1 LARRAQARYGQTRR
15 FTQRGKAPVAE
26 EDPTPSN
33 THLVGHGNDA
43 PTSTQ
48 RSIGSTV
55 GIVALSC
62 AVQLLAW
69 AALYLLFGV
78 ARVGYSFFALGDVAV
93 TYHEYAVK
101 MAHGLIP
108 FRDFF
113 IEYPPLFA
121 PLLWAAGN
129 PEPVR
134 EFVYRFALLMLGFM
148 LAAGAITALSADDG
162 EHRRRPAFAALLFA
176 GFVLALGPIPL
187 NRYDATVAL
196 VIALVLLLFPRG
208 HYASA
213 GVMVGLG
220 VALKVTP
227 LIFLPLLL
235 ILAPAQRRWGT
246 LGGFAVAAL
255 TPFAAAL
262 ALEGR
267 STTYLQWLLE
277 YHLKR
282 PLEVESVAATP
293 LWIARLY
300 GGPRIPVGFASGS
313 QVILTQVADTIA
325 RFSVIALLIL
335 LLAVLVLVWRRR
347 VEILGDPKLIALA
360 MLATLLAA
368 LVGSKVLSPQYL
380 VWVLPLAAVVA
391 IDRKILGV
399 LLGMAFLLTQIEFP
413 ANYWAFAMR
422 QQPGPIAIVVA
433 RNIVLVAAFALS
445 VWHLWRVPPSTRVL

>member
-1 LARRAQARYGQTRR
+1 MVRLDDSRNTERRS
-15 FTQRGKAPVAE
+15 VAE
-26 EDPTPSN
+26 EDYTPSD
-33 THLVGHGNDA
+33 TQQAA
-43 PTSTQ
+43 PGQAAPHSVPH
-48 RSIGSTV
+48 SIGAV
-55 GIVALSC
+55 LRILALAC
-62 AVQLLAW
+62 GLQLLAW
-69 AALYLLFGV
+69 AILYTLFGV
-78 ARVGYSFFALGDVAV
+78 WQLGYKFFALGDVAV
-93 TYHEYAVK
+93 TYHTYAVK

-129 PEPVR
+129 PDPVR
-134 EFVYRFALLMLGFM
+134 EFVHRFALLMLGFM

-162 EHRRRPAFAALLFA
+162 ERRRPMLAALLFA
-176 GFVLALGPIPL
+176 GFVLMLGPIPL

-235 ILAPAQRRWGT
+235 ILAPANRRWGT

-267 STTYLQWLLE
+267 STTYLKWLVE
-277 YHLKR
+277 YHVQR

-293 LWIARLY
+293 LWIARLL
-300 GGPRIPVGFASGS
+300 GGPRLPIGFASGS
-313 QVILTQVADTIA
+313 QVIRTPLAETIA
-325 RFSVIALLIL
+325 QLSAIL
-335 LLAVLVLVWRRR
+335 LVVALVAVFALAWRRR
-347 VEILGDPKLIALA
+347 VEILGDSKLVALA

-391 IDRKILGV
+391 IDRKMLGV
-399 LLGMAFLLTQIEFP
+399 LLGLAFLLTQIEFP

-433 RNIVLVAAFALS
+433 RNVVLVAAFALS
-445 VWHLWRVPPSTRVL
+445 MWHLWRVPPSSTRVL